1 MKRATVVLIMLITA
15 IFTVQACTTDP
26 YTRERQAGKT
36 VWGAV
41 IGGAAGAA
49 AGAATGRDSESR
61 RKRALIGLGVGTL
74 AGGAA
79 GAYMD
84 RQEAALRER
93 LDATGV
99 SVNREGERIILNMP
113 SNITFETDQAEISS
127 RFYNVLNSVAQVLDE
142 YEKTIVDITGHTDST
157 GEESYNLN
165 LSQRRATNVAQY
177 LIAQGVNSTRIAAKG
192 MGESQPIA
200 SNDTPEGRQ
209 ANRRV
214 EIELSPLTQPG

>member
-1 MKRATVVLIMLITA
+1 
-15 IFTVQACTTDP
+15 
-26 YTRERQAGKT
+26 
-36 VWGAV
+36 
-41 IGGAAGAA
+41 
-49 AGAATGRDSESR
+49 GRDSESR

-177 LIAQGVNSTRIAAKG
+177 LIAQGVNSTRIAAQG

>member
-1 MKRATVVLIMLITA
+1 MKRISTVIMIVVTGIFVL
-15 IFTVQACTTDP
+15 QACTTDP
-26 YTRERQAGKT
+26 YTGQRKMSKT
-36 VWGAV
+36 GWGS
-41 IGGAAGAA
+41 IIGAASGAA
-49 AGAATGRDSESR
+49 VGAATGRDSESR
-61 RKRALIGLGVGTL
+61 RKRALIGLGVGAL

-177 LIAQGVNSTRIAAKG
+177 LIAQGVNSTRIAAQG

>member
-1 MKRATVVLIMLITA
+1 MPWCETCSRYLTPSSLADDGTCPT
-15 IFTVQACTTDP
+15 CG
-26 YTRERQAGKT
+26 RQ
-36 VWGAV
+36 
-41 IGGAAGAA
+41 
-49 AGAATGRDSESR
+49 
-61 RKRALIGLGVGTL
+61 VG
-74 AGGAA
+74 
-79 GAYMD
+79 
-84 RQEAALRER
+84 
-93 LDATGV
+93 
-99 SVNREGERIILNMP
+99 
-113 SNITFETDQAEISS
+113 ETDQAEISS

-177 LIAQGVNSTRIAAKG
+177 LIAQGVNSTRIAAQG